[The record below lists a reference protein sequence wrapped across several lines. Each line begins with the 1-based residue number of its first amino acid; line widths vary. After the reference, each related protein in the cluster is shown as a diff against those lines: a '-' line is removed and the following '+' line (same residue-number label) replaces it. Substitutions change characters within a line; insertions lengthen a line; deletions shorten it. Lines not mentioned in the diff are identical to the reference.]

1 MRNNGIPFALEIPNR
16 KTLEAFKEADDISSG
31 KKKAKK
37 YKNTSEL
44 RKNLGV

>member
-1 MRNNGIPFALEIPNR
+1 MELKSMSTSILESK
-16 KTLEAFKEADDISSG
+16 KTMEAFKEVDDISSG

-44 RKNLGV
+44 RKDLNV